1 VRNPATK
8 LRRAQGIFGKQCR
21 VASAEE
27 DGPAQRIAAARRQ
40 DLHRAVALTKEGG
53 ERLRLAQIV
62 RGE

>member
-1 VRNPATK
+1 VRNPATQ
-8 LRRAQGIFGKQCR
+8 LRRAQGIFSKQCR
-21 VASAEE
+21 IASTEK
-27 DGPAQRIAAARRQ
+27 DGSAQRIAAARRQ

>member
-1 VRNPATK
+1 

-27 DGPAQRIAAARRQ
+27 DGPAQRIAAARGQ
-40 DLHRAVALTKEGG
+40 DLHRAIALTKEGG
-53 ERLRLAQIV
+53 ERLRLAQIM

>member
-1 VRNPATK
+1 

-21 VASAEE
+21 VASAKE
-27 DGPAQRIAAARRQ
+27 DVSAQRIAAARRQ

-53 ERLRLAQIV
+53 ERLRLAQVV